1 MLGTKTTTLLQV
13 GDILFA
19 QATVSALENG
29 VPSRTF
35 FSGQELGV
43 VTNAGRSS
51 GNNTF
56 VDFTDAYG
64 RALSIDKQLTIQPL
78 ASVGYKSNPNY
89 NYGLTANTSLVSGDT
104 TPKGART
111 SNVIDK
117 ILSGLDSVAR
127 IITGVKS
134 TAGNSQDGSQSD
146 SSSQSGGVVI
156 DGGKQLDEPKKDNTT
171 LYLIVGGVAIVGV
184 TIAAISYFR
193 KKRKKAQ

>member
-56 VDFTDAYG
+56 VDFTDANG
-64 RALSIDKQLTIQPL
+64 RALSIDKKLTIQPL

-104 TPKGART
+104 TPKGAKT
-111 SNVIDK
+111 GNVIDK

-146 SSSQSGGVVI
+146 SSQSGGVVI